1 MEPPLKKART
11 DLYSSKSMDHREKAV
26 AIAAKLSQTL
36 LGISKPSPVGYVLE
50 RPPVRSTAASFFG
63 LPEPES
69 INVPSER
76 VGQIIGKGGMKIREI
91 QDKAQVK
98 MDIAKESNPTTPHL
112 REIKLTGSKEGI
124 EKCKKLLEELYAE
137 VDIRVGG
144 APDRTIEIPI
154 SVVGLIVGRGGETIR
169 RIIEETKCVIQIQ
182 RNEDW
187 RVSRRTPPKPGYQNV
202 YLKGSLEA
210 LEKAEKAIQDLVSG
224 AGRRPPP
231 QNYQFRGPMPQ
242 PGVPYHPPYGMP
254 STISGNNF
262 TSRQNYAQQ
271 PYNPGQMYAPQMYN
285 QHALGPPQQPF
296 LQTQQYTPQSQVPN
310 PQPQQ
315 YIAQGQPAPN
325 TQSQS
330 YLPGQ
335 APYNPVRNIPTHVQN
350 QAPTQQMNGYGGLNT
365 GQTLYNPAVNVP
377 TSVQNYAPPQQMGE
391 YGGLGSNDASGQM
404 PYNPG
409 QPSPSAQFATNLPNQ
424 TRYQNV
430 QPNQISG
437 SMKGVLNQTPVHAN
451 VQSNLLPG
459 EWKTQINPIHNQQ
472 NSQYTQIEGQQS
484 GQPSYTTGRPPNLPD
499 QTNAQSNQ
507 FSGQSSQLTLNLWEK
522 NGTQNLNKVP
532 ARNPTG

>member
-36 LGISKPSPVGYVLE
+36 LGVSKASPVGYVLE
-50 RPPVRSTAASFFG
+50 RQPVRSTPASFFG

-91 QDKAQVK
+91 QEKAQVK
-98 MDIAKESNPTTPHL
+98 MDIAKESSPTTPHL

-144 APDRTIEIPI
+144 SPDRIIEIPI
-154 SVVGLIVGRGGETIR
+154 SVVGLVVGRGGETIR
-169 RIIEETKCVIQIQ
+169 RIIEETNCVIQIQ

-187 RVSRRTPPKPGYQNV
+187 RVSRRTPPKPGHQNV
-202 YLKGSLEA
+202 YLKGNLEA
-210 LEKAEKAIQDLVSG
+210 LDKAERAIRDLVAG

-231 QNYQFRGPMPQ
+231 QNYQFGGPMPQ
-242 PGVPYHPPYGMP
+242 PGMPYPPYGMP
-254 STISGNNF
+254 STIPGNNY
-262 TSRQNYAQQ
+262 TPRQNYAQQ

-285 QHALGPPQQPF
+285 QHAPGPPQPF
-296 LQTQQYTPQSQVPN
+296 LQAQQYAPQSQVLN

-315 YIAQGQPAPN
+315 YTAQGQPPPN
-325 TQSQS
+325 TQGQS
-330 YLPGQ
+330 YLPSQ
-335 APYNPVRNIPTHVQN
+335 ASYNPVGNVPTHVQN
-350 QAPTQQMNGYGGLNT
+350 QASTRQMNGYGGLNP

-377 TSVQNYAPPQQMGE
+377 TSVQNHAPPRQMGG
-391 YGGLGSNDASGQM
+391 YSVLGSNDASGQM

-409 QPSPSAQFATNLPNQ
+409 QPSPSTQFAPNQPNQ
-424 TRYQNV
+424 TRYQNA

-437 SMKGVLNQTPVHAN
+437 SMNGVLNQTPVQAN
-451 VQSNLLPG
+451 VQSNLLTG
-459 EWKTQINPIHNQQ
+459 EWKTQINPMNNQQ
-472 NSQYTQIEGQQS
+472 NSQYTQREGQQS
-484 GQPSYTTGRPPNLPD
+484 GQPSYINGKPPNLPG
-499 QTNAQSNQ
+499 QANGQSNQ
-507 FSGQSSQLTLNLWEK
+507 FSGQSGQLTINLWEK
-522 NGTQNLNKVP
+522 NGTQNLNKVS
-532 ARNPTG
+532 ASHPTG